1 MSLDD
6 DALRRAAEELIA
18 AGRAFLDG
26 VEEYLDDPEALR
38 RFAAVIETVAQALRD
53 GTRFS

>member
-1 MSLDD
+1 MALDD

-38 RFAAVIETVAQALRD
+38 RFASVIETVATALRN
-53 GTRFS
+53 GSQFN